1 MAQQRKKKKSK
12 KKSSGYSFSKW
23 LLVQESLLI
32 WIITIAC
39 LILAFISI
47 IRQGYGELPWI
58 TAMVGSPWTAYG
70 VSQAFYYRKSMAEN
84 TKNGITFESAMGNIP
99 DIPEVNI
106 PSL

>member
-47 IRQGYGELPWI
+47 IRQSYGELPWI
-58 TAMVGSPWTAYG
+58 TAMVGCPWTAYG